1 VGGGP
6 LLHDDLIST
15 SVTYHHGIAVLAIS
29 GEMDLASVA
38 AVEHAIAEVLAEDPP
53 SLIIDLLGVQFLASA
68 GVGILVNAREKFVD
82 CERFSVV
89 AQGRMTSRVIQIL
102 NLDRLLSL
110 QETVEEALSK
120 AKARQVPVASP
131 VPIPIEPT
139 A

>member
-1 VGGGP
+1 M
-6 LLHDDLIST
+6 LHDDLIST
-15 SVTYHHGIAVLAIS
+15 TVTYHHGIAVLAIS
-29 GEMDLASVA
+29 GEMDLASAA
-38 AVEHAIAEVLAEDPP
+38 AVEHAIAEVLAKDPP

-68 GVGILVNAREKFVD
+68 GVAILLNAREKFVD

-89 AQGRMTSRVIQIL
+89 AHGRMTSRAIQL
-102 NLDRLLSL
+102 LDLDRVLSL
-110 QETVEEALSK
+110 QETVEEALNK

>member
-1 VGGGP
+1 M
-6 LLHDDLIST
+6 LHDDLIST
-15 SVTYHHGIAVLAIS
+15 TVTYHHGIAVLAIS
-29 GEMDLASVA
+29 GEMDLASAA
-38 AVEHAIAEVLAEDPP
+38 AVEHAIAEVLAKDPP

-68 GVGILVNAREKFVD
+68 GVAILLNAREKFVD

-89 AQGRMTSRVIQIL
+89 AHGRMTSRAIQL
-102 NLDRLLSL
+102 LDLDRLLSL

-131 VPIPIEPT
+131 APIPSEPT

>member
-1 VGGGP
+1 M
-6 LLHDDLIST
+6 LHDDLIST

-29 GEMDLASVA
+29 GEMDLGSAA

-68 GVGILVNAREKFVD
+68 GVAILLNAREKFVD

-89 AQGRMTSRVIQIL
+89 AQGRMTSRAIQL
-102 NLDRLLSL
+102 LDLDRLLSL
-110 QETVEEALSK
+110 QETVEEALSN
-120 AKARQVPVASP
+120 AKARQVPLASP
-131 VPIPIEPT
+131 APIPREPT

>member
-1 VGGGP
+1 
-6 LLHDDLIST
+6 
-15 SVTYHHGIAVLAIS
+15 VTPNWIEPRLARPAPS
-29 GEMDLASVA
+29 LSLSLSLDQRRNGFGQRRRCRTCDRR
-38 AVEHAIAEVLAEDPP
+38 VLAEDPP

-68 GVGILVNAREKFVD
+68 GVAILLNAREKFVD

-89 AQGRMTSRVIQIL
+89 AQGRMTSRAIQL
-102 NLDRLLSL
+102 LDPDRLLSL

-131 VPIPIEPT
+131 APIPREPT

>member
-1 VGGGP
+1 M
-6 LLHDDLIST
+6 LHDDLVST

-29 GEMDLASVA
+29 GEMDLGSAA
-38 AVEHAIAEVLAEDPP
+38 AVEHAVAEVLAEDPP
-53 SLIIDLLGVQFLASA
+53 SLIIDLLGVQFLASV
-68 GVGILVNAREKFVD
+68 GVGILLTARDKFVD

-89 AQGRMTSRVIQIL
+89 AQGRTTSRVIQLL
-102 NLDRLLSL
+102 NLDRVLSL
-110 QETVEEALSK
+110 QETVEEALNK

>member
-1 VGGGP
+1 M
-6 LLHDDLIST
+6 LHDDLIST
-15 SVTYHHGIAVLAIS
+15 TVTYHHGIAVLAIS
-29 GEMDLASVA
+29 GEMDLASAA
-38 AVEHAIAEVLAEDPP
+38 AVEHAIAEVLAKDPP

-68 GVGILVNAREKFVD
+68 GVAILLNAREKFVD

-89 AQGRMTSRVIQIL
+89 AQGRMTSRAIQL
-102 NLDRLLSL
+102 LDLDRLLSL
-110 QETVEEALSK
+110 QETVEEALNK

>member
-1 VGGGP
+1 M
-6 LLHDDLIST
+6 LHDDLIST
-15 SVTYHHGIAVLAIS
+15 TVKYHHGIAVLAIS
-29 GEMDLASVA
+29 GEMDLASAA

-68 GVGILVNAREKFVD
+68 GVAILLNAREKFVD

-89 AQGRMTSRVIQIL
+89 AQGRMTSRAIEL
-102 NLDRLLSL
+102 LDLDRLLSL

-131 VPIPIEPT
+131 APIPREPT